1 LSCLGVAPSVRLPS
15 DRSIEHTTGSRAVT
29 RSPKRRLWAV
39 SSIYQSEVGVIS
51 MRLDGK
57 IALVTGAGSGIG
69 KCVAE
74 TYAREGARVALADI
88 NAEAARSAART
99 IGNSAIALRCDVSK
113 KADIDGVVEETLAA
127 FGGLDILVNNAAATH
142 VNKPVLEIGEAE
154 YDRIFAINVKGVF
167 FACQAAVPAM
177 RKQGGGI
184 IINIGSTAG
193 LRPRPGLSAYNATKG
208 AVHVLTKSLAV
219 ELGPDGIRVCAI
231 APVATETPLLPSFLG
246 SAPGMR
252 EKFIATIPMGRLA
265 VPQDIADAA
274 LFLASAEAKFL
285 TGNIMEVD
293 GGRGV

>member
-1 LSCLGVAPSVRLPS
+1 MEASA
-15 DRSIEHTTGSRAVT
+15 
-29 RSPKRRLWAV
+29 SPKW
-39 SSIYQSEVGVIS
+39 SSL

-69 KCVAE
+69 KCIAE

-88 NAEAARSAART
+88 DAEATKSAARA
-99 IGNSAIALRCDVSK
+99 IGNNAIALRCDVSK
-113 KADIDGVVEETLAA
+113 KADVDGVVEETLAA
-127 FGGLDILVNNAAATH
+127 FGALDILVNNAGATH
-142 VNKPVLEIGEAE
+142 VNKPMLEIGEAE
-154 YDRIFAINVKGVF
+154 YERIFAINVKGVF
-167 FACQAAVPAM
+167 LACQAVVPAF
-177 RKQGGGI
+177 RRRGGGV

-219 ELGPDGIRVCAI
+219 ELAPDGIRVCAI

-246 SAPGMR
+246 PAPGMR
-252 EKFIATIPMGRLA
+252 EKFVATIPLGRLA
-265 VPQDIADAA
+265 SPQDIAAAA
-274 LFLASAEAKFL
+274 LFLASPDAKFI